1 MTNPV
6 FFAPSSE
13 LAQLEAGDTFQLAG
27 PEGHHA
33 RTVKRLTPGEPV
45 DIVDG
50 AGRRVSGEVAD
61 GGGEALPVKIL
72 AVLDEP
78 VPSPSLILVQALAK
92 GGRDELAIEAATEL
106 GIDAVVPWQAERSI
120 VRWKDTKADKG
131 RNKWQATVQAAAKQ
145 ARRSRVP
152 EVHPLVTGAG
162 LVEFTALADL
172 ALVLHEEAITT
183 LASLAADPAA
193 SPVLHA
199 ANGRSGHPPD
209 RSGFGNVPKILL
221 IVGPEGGISN
231 QEIGTLS
238 DAGATPVRLG
248 THVLRSS
255 TAGPAAVSVL
265 SHLLGRWD

>member
-6 FFAPSSE
+6 FFAAPSE

-33 RTVKRLTPGEPV
+33 RTVKRLAPGEPV

-61 GGGEALPVKIL
+61 GGGEALPVRIL

-78 VPSPSLILVQALAK
+78 MPSPSLVLVQALAK

-120 VRWKDTKADKG
+120 VRWKDAKAVKG

-145 ARRSRVP
+145 ARRARVP
-152 EVHPLVTGAG
+152 QVHPLVTGAG
-162 LVEFTALADL
+162 LVEFAANADL
-172 ALVLHEEAITT
+172 ALVLHEEATT
-183 LASLAADPAA
+183 TMASLSAGPAA

-199 ANGRSGHPPD
+199 ANQQGGTPPT
-209 RSGFGNVPKILL
+209 GAGLENVPKILL

-231 QEIGTLS
+231 QEIGTLTA
-238 DAGATPVRLG
+238 AGATPVRLG

>member
-6 FFAPSSE
+6 FFASPSE
-13 LAQLEAGDTFQLAG
+13 LAQLEAGDTYQLAG

-33 RTVKRLTPGEPV
+33 RTVKRLAPGEPV

-61 GGGEALPVKIL
+61 GGGEALPVRIL
-72 AVLDEP
+72 SVLDEP
-78 VPSPSLILVQALAK
+78 LPSPSLVLVQALAK

-106 GIDAVVPWQAERSI
+106 GIDAVVPWQADRSI
-120 VRWKDTKADKG
+120 VRWKDTKAAKG
-131 RNKWQATVQAAAKQ
+131 RDKWQATVQAASKQ
-145 ARRSRVP
+145 ARRARVP
-152 EVHPLVTGAG
+152 EVHPHVTGAG
-162 LVEFTALADL
+162 LVAFTALADL
-172 ALVLHEEAITT
+172 ALILHEEATAT
-183 LASLAADPAA
+183 MASLSADSAA
-193 SPVLHA
+193 SPVLQA
-199 ANGRSGHPPD
+199 AAGRSGHPQET
-209 RSGFGNVPKILL
+209 SGLGDVPKILL

-231 QEIGTLS
+231 QEIGTLT
-238 DAGATPVRLG
+238 DAGAIPVRLG